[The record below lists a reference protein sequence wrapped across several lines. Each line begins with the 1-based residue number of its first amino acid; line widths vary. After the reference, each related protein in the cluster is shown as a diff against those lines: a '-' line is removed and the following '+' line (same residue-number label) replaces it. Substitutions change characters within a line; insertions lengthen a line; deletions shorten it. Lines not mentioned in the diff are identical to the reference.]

1 VLTATG
7 SLVARLF
14 YWQTARA
21 SDHGKLDEST
31 ERELEARIADADRGD
46 SSSNQPGCWGHS
58 KVVVPDRDS
67 TAVLD
72 RGARPRAK
80 GDRAAEPE
88 GGSEPPQTGRQVD
101 VSLAR

>member
-1 VLTATG
+1 MSTATG
-7 SLVARLF
+7 SLVTRLF

-31 ERELEARIADADRGD
+31 ERELEAGIADADRGD
-46 SSSNQPGCWGHS
+46 SSSNQPGCWGDS

-72 RGARPRAK
+72 RGARPRAA
-80 GDRAAEPE
+80 GDRAAELE
-88 GGSEPPQTGRQVD
+88 G
-101 VSLAR
+101 

>member
-1 VLTATG
+1 MLTATG
-7 SLVARLF
+7 SLVTRLF

-21 SDHGKLDEST
+21 SDHGKLEEST
-31 ERELEARIADADRGD
+31 EFEARIADADRGD
-46 SSSNQPGCWGHS
+46 SSSNEPGCWGDS

-72 RGARPRAK
+72 RGARPRAT
-80 GDRAAEPE
+80 GDRAAQLE
-88 GGSEPPQTGRQVD
+88 GWSEPPQTGRQVD